1 MLDYIISHGRLK
13 EKQARKFGRQI
24 ASALDYCHRNS
35 IVHRDLKIEN
45 ILISKTGDI
54 KIIDFGLSNLFSP
67 KAHLKTFCGSLYF
80 AAPELLQAKPYTGP
94 EVDIWSFGIVLYV
107 LVCGKVPFDDQS
119 MPQLHA
125 KIKKGLV
132 DYPSWLSPGKSCTAK
147 GHPFYGQ
154 YLMSILECKNLISR
168 MLVTDPKARAS
179 LSEIMS
185 HPWITKGFN
194 TVPEN
199 FLPHREPVQLPLD
212 LSVVEKMT
220 GFDFGSSD
228 FIIRELTKVIH
239 SDDYQNAVR
248 LNAQEQSAHAQG
260 GEKRRGVFDFYKRRS
275 STTSRDT
282 LPNVSA
288 EAVQLGF
295 DPVNAYSPLIS
306 IYYLVKEKQ
315 ERERSESNPGALSM
329 PISPGEKPLKLP
341 DLPAPEAAYTNST
354 TYEMPGEKATG
365 GRSRPRSRT
374 HGEDDVSE
382 PMKKVNLNTTG
393 GLAPPPIVMPPA
405 DQQPA
410 KRESTAAGLLRRFS
424 TRRNKDSPKER
435 SEAYTPSVQL
445 QPPSDS
451 QSTPRKSFSVRRSRN
466 REATPTPLLHPGG
479 STPHHNELL
488 APPVI
493 ADAKS
498 RNSKALDR
506 SASVNSADFRRRY
519 SRRGVS
525 EGQTVSAPP
534 EPPPT
539 SGSDHSSTSG
549 QRSKASEPVT
559 SEPKTASNARAP
571 TSRTKSLG
579 HARRESIQARRVKRE
594 EAREEA
600 REAKVPEET
609 DQELAA
615 DDDLGG
621 RTGGL
626 ESMKPVYLKGLF
638 SVSTTSNKPL
648 SVIRSDIIR
657 VLKQL
662 GVDYTEIKGGFSCR
676 HAPSIDLNRVMD
688 PGAPSP
694 DPQGMMSS
702 HKRRI
707 SFGGFRG
714 GERDRDDLEKT
725 PQMARGTFR
734 KQAPETSFTNS
745 EESEESVGR
754 NDGDRPAGET
764 STHVQSEL
772 GGNMVLR
779 FEIFV
784 VKVPLF
790 SLHGVQFK
798 KVSGGTWQYK
808 NMAQKILDA
817 LRL

>member
-1 MLDYIISHGRLK
+1 M
-13 EKQARKFGRQI
+13 
-24 ASALDYCHRNS
+24 
-35 IVHRDLKIEN
+35 
-45 ILISKTGDI
+45 
-54 KIIDFGLSNLFSP
+54 
-67 KAHLKTFCGSLYF
+67 
-80 AAPELLQAKPYTGP
+80 
-94 EVDIWSFGIVLYV
+94 
-107 LVCGKVPFDDQS
+107 
-119 MPQLHA
+119 
-125 KIKKGLV
+125 
-132 DYPSWLSPGKSCTAK
+132 
-147 GHPFYGQ
+147 
-154 YLMSILECKNLISR
+154 LECKNLISR

-179 LSEIMS
+179 LSEIIN

-199 FLPHREPVQLPLD
+199 YLPYREPIQLPLD
-212 LSVVEKMT
+212 PSIVEKMT

-228 FIIRELTKVIH
+228 FITRELTKVVT
-239 SDDYQNAVR
+239 SDEYQNAVR
-248 LNAQEQSAHAQG
+248 LNTREQSAHAQG
-260 GEKRRGVFDFYKRRS
+260 SDKRRGVFDFYKRRS

-288 EAVQLGF
+288 EAVQLGV
-295 DPVNAYSPLIS
+295 DPVNAFSPLIS
-306 IYYLVKEKQ
+306 IYYLVKEKRD
-315 ERERSESNPGALSM
+315 RERSESNPGALSM

-374 HGEDDVSE
+374 HGEDDISE
-382 PMKKVNLNTTG
+382 PMKKVHLDTTG
-393 GLAPPPIVMPPA
+393 GLAPPPIVMPPT
-405 DQQPA
+405 DHQPA

-424 TRRNKDSPKER
+424 TRRNKESPRER
-435 SEAYTPSVQL
+435 SEAHPPSVQL
-445 QPPSDS
+445 QPPSDA

-466 REATPTPLLHPGG
+466 REPTPTPLLHPGG
-479 STPHHNELL
+479 STPHQNELL
-488 APPVI
+488 TPPI
-493 ADAKS
+493 TADAKS
-498 RNSKALDR
+498 RNSKAPDR
-506 SASVNSADFRRRY
+506 SASVNSAEFRRHY

-525 EGQTVSAPP
+525 EGQTASTMP
-534 EPPPT
+534 EPPTT

-549 QRSKASEPVT
+549 QRSKASEPVQI
-559 SEPKTASNARAP
+559 EQRAASNVRTS

-594 EAREEA
+594 QAREEA
-600 REAKVPEET
+600 REANVPEET
-609 DQELAA
+609 DQELAV
-615 DDDLGG
+615 DDDQGG
-621 RTGGL
+621 KAGSL

-676 HAPSIDLNRVMD
+676 HAPSIDLNRVVD

-694 DPQGMMSS
+694 DAQGTMAS

-707 SFGGFRG
+707 SFGGLRG
-714 GERDRDDLEKT
+714 NERDREDIEKT
-725 PQMARGTFR
+725 SQNNRSSARR
-734 KQAPETSFTNS
+734 QIPDNSFTNS
-745 EESEESVGR
+745 DESQESVGR
-754 NDGDRPAGET
+754 QDDERPAGET

-779 FEIFV
+779 FEIFI

-790 SLHGVQFK
+790 SLHGIQFK